1 MTELKTRSD
10 VEVFGFELR
19 RKLVELPSNVLLL
32 VIMEEDDFDKL
43 HMEINGQHAETD
55 RIIYNTQAG
64 IEFGIKISKV

>member
-43 HMEINGQHAETD
+43 HMETNGQHAETD